1 MYTHP
6 VTYNLTNL
14 DELWIIQFP
23 VGLQPVGCG
32 ERDHHQ
38 NERHRRAHDG
48 GLARPCLSHHSR
60 ASLGCICNEGRWKRK
75 CNSSYSPY
83 IFVSHLERTS
93 MRLPLGS
100 EEA

>member
-75 CNSSYSPY
+75 CKL
-83 IFVSHLERTS
+83 FVFAVYFRIPPGTHKL
-93 MRLPLGS
+93 RLPLGS